1 MLFRSDTAIPGAS
14 FVLRMATLEGAR
26 TLGLAGEIGS
36 IVPGKAADLA
46 CVDLRVTAPGSASR
60 VPDALVY
67 EACARD
73 VTDVWIAGR
82 AQLKEREL
90 SLLDAA
96 RISDAARQWSARM
109 GTGGQR

>member
-1 MLFRSDTAIPGAS
+1 
-14 FVLRMATLEGAR
+14 
-26 TLGLAGEIGS
+26 
-36 IVPGKAADLA
+36 
-46 CVDLRVTAPGSASR
+46 